1 MTIKPAKPVDQ
12 AGAKKHAAGTIFV
25 GPEGHIL
32 LLLRSSKEGN
42 YAGHWGLPGGG
53 VDAGET
59 PESAAVREAR
69 EEMGDQAPTGRK
81 RLLDQRRTPNNWI
94 FHTFAQAC
102 GNCFVPVLNDEH
114 SGYGWFE
121 LDMLPTPIH
130 PAIEATLKDCRVKD
144 GLELHEWAGE
154 HVLVVD
160 EMAMDEAFAFLA
172 AEVQAQLGP
181 RLAFDRAPDGLDL
194 DRPGL
199 MVTLA
204 FDREPDEQNQVV
216 DGFERLHVKRVPITK
231 ACVNPYYGRE
241 IPKGKELGLEPDK
254 VYRLLRDPKE
264 IEKGAATSHNVPL
277 LSKHVPHSADAHD
290 GEITVGT
297 VGSDAVYE
305 HPYLYNSLA
314 VWSREGRNYAEGDQ
328 KELSSAYAYD
338 ADMTPGEFE
347 GEPYDGVMRNLK
359 WNHVCLVKK
368 GRAGSDIALDEA
380 LQPQP
385 TTEILMSTKVKSL
398 KAGVALG
405 AVTAALRS
413 VKLAQDAAID
423 LGPAFAHLQPGKFKD
438 GKKKLVAGV
447 KTALTGKLAQDSD
460 LTAIIENVANLIEA
474 VDGNGGSDDIV
485 EDDAAMTDPVDGEM
499 TPEDDVA
506 VDSDAIAAYLKS
518 KGVPDDVIAG
528 MPGKEKVAGDKDIVD
543 VEKGKDGKD
552 DNKDDDKEK
561 PFDKGAMDAAI
572 AAAETRTIARMNAV
586 AAARDHVF
594 PIAGK
599 LDMAFDSAE
608 GVYHAA
614 FKLQGKDM
622 SKVTDVGALKQVWDA
637 LPSPGKRQNTTVIAQ
652 DEASV
657 DDFAKRY
664 PNASKVR
671 RA

>member
-1 MTIKPAKPVDQ
+1 MPIKPAKPVDQ
-12 AGAKKHAAGTIFV
+12 AGAKKHAAGTIFA

-32 LLLRSSKEGN
+32 LLLRSSKEKN

-59 PESAAVREAR
+59 PESGATREAR

-102 GNCFVPVLNDEH
+102 DTCFVPVLNDEH
-114 SGYGWFE
+114 SGYGWFA

-130 PAIEATLKDCRVKD
+130 PSIEATLKDCRVKD

-154 HVLVVD
+154 HVLVE

-172 AEVQAQLGP
+172 AEVEAQLGP
-181 RLAFDRAPDGLDL
+181 RLAFDRAPDGLEL

-204 FDREPDEQNQVV
+204 FDREPEEQNQVV

-241 IPKGKELGLEPDK
+241 IPKGKELGLQPDK
-254 VYRLLRDPKE
+254 IYRLLRDPKE

-380 LQPQP
+380 LQPKM
-385 TTEILMSTKVKSL
+385 EISMSTKVTSL

-405 AVTAALRS
+405 AVTAILRG

-423 LGPAFAHLQPGKFKD
+423 LGPAFAHVKPGKFKQA
-438 GKKKLVAGV
+438 KPKIVAGV

-460 LTAIIENVANLIEA
+460 LAAIIENVSNLIEA
-474 VDGNGGSDDIV
+474 VDGNGSSSDIV
-485 EDDAAMTDPVDGEM
+485 EDDAPMRDPDEIDQDTDDDG
-499 TPEDDVA
+499 DDVA

-528 MPGKEKVAGDKDIVD
+528 MPGKEKVAGDKDV
-543 VEKGKDGKD
+543 VAGENGPDGK
-552 DNKDDDKEK
+552 KDDEKDKEK

-622 SKVTDVGALKQVWDA
+622 SKVTNVDALKQVWDA
-637 LPSPGKRQNTTVIAQ
+637 LPVPGKRPSATVIAQ

-664 PNASKVR
+664 PNMAKVR
-671 RA
+671 KA

>member
-12 AGAKKHAAGTIFV
+12 TGAKKHAAGTIFV

-59 PESAAVREAR
+59 PESGATREAR

-102 GNCFVPVLNDEH
+102 DSCFVPVLNDEH
-114 SGYGWFE
+114 SGYAWAK
-121 LDMLPTPIH
+121 LDMLPAPIH
-130 PAIEATLKDCRVKD
+130 PSIEATLKECRVKD
-144 GLELHEWAGE
+144 GEELHEWAGE
-154 HVLVVD
+154 HVLVED
-160 EMAMDEAFAFLA
+160 EMAMDEVFAFLA
-172 AEVQAQLGP
+172 AEVLEQLGP
-181 RLAFDRAPDGLDL
+181 RLAFDRAPDGVEL

-199 MVTLA
+199 VVTLA
-204 FDREPDEQNQVV
+204 FDREPDQQNQVV

-241 IPKGKELGLEPDK
+241 IPKGRDLGLEPDK

-264 IEKGAATSHNVPL
+264 IEKAAATSHNVPL
-277 LSKHVPHSADAHD
+277 LSKHVPHSADDHNGD
-290 GEITVGT
+290 ITVGT
-297 VGSDAVYE
+297 VGSEAEYE

-314 VWSREGRNYAEGDQ
+314 VWSRAGRDYAEGDQ

-338 ADMTPGEFE
+338 ADMTPGTFE

-380 LQPQP
+380 LQPQI
-385 TTEILMSTKVKSL
+385 TEISMSTKVKSL

-405 AVTAALRS
+405 AVTAALHG

-423 LGPAFAHLQPGKFKD
+423 LGPAFSHLKPGKFKE

-460 LTAIIENVANLIEA
+460 LAAIIENVSNLIEA
-474 VDGNGGSDDIV
+474 VDGNGGSTDIV
-485 EDDAAMTDPVDGEM
+485 EDDAEMRDPDELDQEKDPDG
-499 TPEDDVA
+499 DDV
-506 VDSDAIAAYLKS
+506 VLDGGNEAIAAYLKS

-528 MPGKEKVAGDKDIVD
+528 MPGGSEKVAGDKDVID
-543 VEKGKDGKD
+543 PD
-552 DNKDDDKEK
+552 DKKKDDKEK

-586 AAARDHVF
+586 QAARDHVF

-622 SKVTDVGALKQVWDA
+622 SKVKEVSALKQVWDA
-637 LPSPGKRQNTTVIAQ
+637 LPSPGARPVRETIIAQ
-652 DEASV
+652 DAESV
-657 DDFAKRY
+657 DAFAKQF
-664 PNASKVR
+664 PNMAKVK

>member
-1 MTIKPAKPVDQ
+1 MPIKPAKPVDQ
-12 AGAKKHAAGTIFV
+12 AGAKNHAAGTIFV
-25 GPEGHIL
+25 EPEGHIL

-59 PESAAVREAR
+59 PESAATREAR

-102 GNCFVPVLNDEH
+102 DNRFVPVLNEEH
-114 SGYGWFE
+114 TGYAWAKLG
-121 LDMLPTPIH
+121 MLPSPIH
-130 PAIEATLKDCRVKD
+130 PSIEATLKECRVKD
-144 GLELHEWAGE
+144 GAELHEWAGE
-154 HVLVVD
+154 HVLVED
-160 EMAMDEAFAFLA
+160 NEMAMDEAFTFLA
-172 AEVQAQLGP
+172 AEALEQLGP
-181 RLAFDRAPDGLDL
+181 RLAFDRAPDGVEL

-199 MVTLA
+199 VVTLA

-241 IPKGKELGLEPDK
+241 IPKGRELGLEPDK

-264 IEKGAATSHNVPL
+264 IEKGASTSHNVPL
-277 LSKHVPHSADAHD
+277 LSKHVPHSADQHD
-290 GEITVGT
+290 GDITVGT
-297 VGSDAVYE
+297 VGSEAEYE

-314 VWSREGRNYAEGDQ
+314 VWSRAGRDYAEGDQ

-368 GRAGSDIALDEA
+368 GRAGSDIALDEE
-380 LQPQP
+380 LKPLP
-385 TTEILMSTKVKSL
+385 TETSQMAKTNL
-398 KAGVALG
+398 KTLRAGVALG
-405 AVTAALRS
+405 ILTGALRG

-423 LGPAFAHLQPGKFKD
+423 LRPVVKGVSAKGKFKD
-438 GKKKLVAGV
+438 GKPTLVAGM
-447 KTALTGKLAQDSD
+447 KTALKGKLAQDSD
-460 LTAIIENVANLIEA
+460 LAAIIENVSNLIDA
-474 VDGNGGSDDIV
+474 VDGNGGGTDIV
-485 EDDAAMTDPVDGEM
+485 DDEKMDDGEIEQENPDGGEVA
-499 TPEDDVA
+499 PEGGNE
-506 VDSDAIAAYLKS
+506 AIAAYLKS

-528 MPGKEKVAGDKDIVD
+528 MPGGSEKVAGDKDAVD
-543 VEKGKDGKD
+543 DKDKE
-552 DNKDDDKEK
+552 DDKEK

-572 AAAETRTIARMNAV
+572 AKAQTDTIARMNAV
-586 AAARDHVF
+586 QAARDHVF
-594 PIAGK
+594 PVAGK
-599 LDMAFDSAE
+599 LEMAFDSAE
-608 GVYHAA
+608 GVYHQA

-622 SKVTDVGALKQVWDA
+622 SKVKDVSALQQMWNA
-637 LPSPGKRQNTTVIAQ
+637 LPVPGARPAREAVIAQ
-652 DEASV
+652 DAESV
-657 DDFAKRY
+657 DAFAKQF
-664 PNASKVR
+664 PNMAKVK